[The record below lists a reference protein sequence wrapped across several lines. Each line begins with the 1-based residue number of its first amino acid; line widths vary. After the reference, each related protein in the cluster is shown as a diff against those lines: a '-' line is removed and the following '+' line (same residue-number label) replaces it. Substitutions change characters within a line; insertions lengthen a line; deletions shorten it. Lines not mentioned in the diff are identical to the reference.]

1 MGYYCGVFKDESD
14 DGLIHISRDG
24 HGICEMHRRK
34 GEKSAKYRYIMDRK
48 EYKEYFSKYYKIPFI
63 AINQNSKNVTVDKK
77 KNEVMEVAIKSLK
90 NWYDNYFELLFKD
103 STIKEMTNNT
113 FSKTIQSPFAR
124 TNNVTLTRTQIA
136 ATIINRYFDFLV
148 MTNCPQYADGQIRK
162 RIRKQVYNDFVKGR
176 YFKNQIG
183 EELYNMIEKI
193 AEK

>member
-1 MGYYCGVFKDESD
+1 
-14 DGLIHISRDG
+14 
-24 HGICEMHRRK
+24 
-34 GEKSAKYRYIMDRK
+34 MDRK
-48 EYKEYFSKYYKIPFI
+48 EYKEYFSKYYKIPFVSLE
-63 AINQNSKNVTVDKK
+63 QNGGNNNIDEKK
-77 KNEVMEVAIKSLK
+77 RKVMEIAIKSLGD
-90 NWYDNYFELLFKD
+90 WYDNYFDLLFRK
-103 STIKEMTNNT
+103 SAIKVMNDNT
-113 FSKTIQSPFAR
+113 MSKTIQSPFAR

-148 MTNCPQYADGQIRK
+148 MANCPQYADGQIRK

>member
-1 MGYYCGVFKDESD
+1 
-14 DGLIHISRDG
+14 
-24 HGICEMHRRK
+24 
-34 GEKSAKYRYIMDRK
+34 MDRK
-48 EYKEYFSKYYKIPFI
+48 EYKEYFSKYYKTPFI

-148 MTNCPQYADGQIRK
+148 MANCPQYADGQIRK
-162 RIRKQVYNDFVKGR
+162 RIRKQIYNDFVKGR

>member
-1 MGYYCGVFKDESD
+1 
-14 DGLIHISRDG
+14 
-24 HGICEMHRRK
+24 
-34 GEKSAKYRYIMDRK
+34 MDRK
-48 EYKEYFSKYYKIPFI
+48 EYKEYFSKYYKIPVVSVE
-63 AINQNSKNVTVDKK
+63 QNGGNNNIDEKK
-77 KNEVMEVAIKSLK
+77 RKVMEIAIKSLGD
-90 NWYDNYFELLFKD
+90 WYDNYFELLFKD

-113 FSKTIQSPFAR
+113 FSKTIQSPLAR
-124 TNNVTLTRTQIA
+124 TNNVTLTRKQIA

-148 MTNCPQYADGQIRK
+148 MANCPQYADGQIRK

>member
-1 MGYYCGVFKDESD
+1 
-14 DGLIHISRDG
+14 
-24 HGICEMHRRK
+24 
-34 GEKSAKYRYIMDRK
+34 MDRK
-48 EYKEYFSKYYKIPFI
+48 EYKEYFSKYYKIPFVSVE
-63 AINQNSKNVTVDKK
+63 QNGGNNNIDEKK
-77 KNEVMEVAIKSLK
+77 RKVMEIAIKSLGD
-90 NWYDNYFELLFKD
+90 WYDNYFDLLFRK
-103 STIKEMTNNT
+103 SAIKVMNDNT
-113 FSKTIQSPFAR
+113 MSKTIQSPFAR

-148 MTNCPQYADGQIRK
+148 MANCPQYADGQIRK

>member
-1 MGYYCGVFKDESD
+1 
-14 DGLIHISRDG
+14 
-24 HGICEMHRRK
+24 
-34 GEKSAKYRYIMDRK
+34 MDRK
-48 EYKEYFSKYYKIPFI
+48 EYKEYFSKYYKIPFVSVE
-63 AINQNSKNVTVDKK
+63 QNGENNNIDEKK
-77 KNEVMEVAIKSLK
+77 RKVMEIAIKSLGD
-90 NWYDNYFELLFKD
+90 WYDNYFDLLFRK
-103 STIKEMTNNT
+103 SAIKVMNDNT
-113 FSKTIQSPFAR
+113 MSKTIQSPFAR

-148 MTNCPQYADGQIRK
+148 MANCPQYADGQIRK

>member
-1 MGYYCGVFKDESD
+1 
-14 DGLIHISRDG
+14 
-24 HGICEMHRRK
+24 
-34 GEKSAKYRYIMDRK
+34 MDRK
-48 EYKEYFSKYYKIPFI
+48 EYKEYFSKYYKIPFVSVE
-63 AINQNSKNVTVDKK
+63 QNCGNNNIDEKK
-77 KNEVMEVAIKSLK
+77 RKVMEIAIKSLGD
-90 NWYDNYFELLFKD
+90 WYDNYFDLLFRK
-103 STIKEMTNNT
+103 SAIKKMNDNT
-113 FSKTIQSPFAR
+113 MSKTIQSPFAR

-148 MTNCPQYADGQIRK
+148 MANCPQYADGQIRK